1 MIVEFAWFFRGQC
14 SLVDDVGAENPLY
27 RQRPVDCSRARLASP
42 TQKEMDMFKFL
53 TITELPRTPAHRDTG
68 SVSGA
73 INAWELK
80 NRALNTKGFV
90 TCPKNYSEFLL

>member
-1 MIVEFAWFFRGQC
+1 MTPGQKIPYTG
-14 SLVDDVGAENPLY
+14 SGPSVVHGPGLHP
-27 RQRPVDCSRARLASP
+27 P

-53 TITELPRTPAHRDTG
+53 DITELPRTPAHRDSG

>member
-1 MIVEFAWFFRGQC
+1 MTPGDEIPYTGSGPSTVHGPGC
-14 SLVDDVGAENPLY
+14 TTP
-27 RQRPVDCSRARLASP
+27 
-42 TQKEMDMFKFL
+42 QKEMDMFKFL
-53 TITELPRTPAHRDTG
+53 TMTELPRTPAHRDGG

>member
-1 MIVEFAWFFRGQC
+1 MI
-14 SLVDDVGAENPLY
+14 
-27 RQRPVDCSRARLASP
+27 
-42 TQKEMDMFKFL
+42 KFL
-53 TITELPRTPAHRDTG
+53 NVTELPRTPVHCHAG

-90 TCPKNYSEFLL
+90 SCPKNYSEFLL

>member
-1 MIVEFAWFFRGQC
+1 
-14 SLVDDVGAENPLY
+14 
-27 RQRPVDCSRARLASP
+27 
-42 TQKEMDMFKFL
+42 MFKFL
-53 TITELPRTPAHRDTG
+53 DITELPRTPAHRDGG